1 MGYLM
6 QNDFTDM
13 ADILDRAAAGDDAA
27 LHEVLARSRDRL
39 RRMVQFR
46 LDRRL
51 QGRLDASDVVQ
62 DAYLEASRRIADYR
76 ARPTMPLLLW
86 LRFLVAERLT
96 TLHRQHLGVQARD
109 AGREV
114 SLYGGPMPAAS
125 SAALAARMAG
135 QLTSPSEAAVRVER
149 TLRLQ
154 EALNGMDEIDREVLA
169 LRHFEHLSRSEA
181 AQVLGITEA
190 AAGKRYLRALAR
202 LKTIL
207 LEEGEPGP
215 GGLHV

>member
-1 MGYLM
+1 M
-6 QNDFTDM
+6 QQDSSDLTDV
-13 ADILDRAAAGDDAA
+13 LDRATAGDDAA
-27 LHEVLARSRDRL
+27 LQDVFTSCRERL

-51 QGRLDASDVVQ
+51 RGRLDASDVVQ
-62 DAYLEASRRIADYR
+62 DAFLEASRRISEYR
-76 ARPTMPLLLW
+76 ADRPMPLLLW

-109 AGREV
+109 AEREV
-114 SLYGGPMPAAS
+114 SLYGGPLPAAN
-125 SAALAARMAG
+125 SAALAAQLVG

-154 EALNGMDEIDREVLA
+154 EALNEMDEMDREVLA
-169 LRHFEHLSRSEA
+169 LRHFEHLSRTET

-190 AAGKRYLRALAR
+190 AAGKRYLRALVR

-207 LEEGEPGP
+207 ADTNESA
-215 GGLHV
+215 GGGHHV